1 MRRLIAAFVF
11 CLVLTPA
18 YAQRQEPVGCDK
30 FKWPLDSERALLR
43 APDAAKIASGA
54 EIAVPTTK
62 AATIKLDPFTDAKL
76 PMAPERAPR
85 STDSKAGFVK
95 VVAPAQ
101 AGRYHITLSAGGWID
116 VIQDG
121 RFTKSGDASGVEG
134 CEGIRKSVT
143 FDLAATPFIVQFTG
157 VTPDTIGM
165 VMTPVKP

>member
-1 MRRLIAAFVF
+1 MPIAKAVTITLGPF
-11 CLVLTPA
+11 A
-18 YAQRQEPVGCDK
+18 
-30 FKWPLDSERALLR
+30 
-43 APDAAKIASGA
+43 DAN
-54 EIAVPTTK
+54 
-62 AATIKLDPFTDAKL
+62 L

-85 STDSKAGFVK
+85 STDSKAGFVTIS
-95 VVAPAQ
+95 APVQ

-121 RFTKSGDASGVEG
+121 RFAKSGDASGAEG

-157 VTPDTIGM
+157 VSPEAIGM